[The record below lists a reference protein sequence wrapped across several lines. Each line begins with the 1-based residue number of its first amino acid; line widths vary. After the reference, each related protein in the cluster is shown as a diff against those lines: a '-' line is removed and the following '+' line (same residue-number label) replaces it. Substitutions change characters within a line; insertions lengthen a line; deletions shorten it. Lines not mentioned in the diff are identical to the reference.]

1 MGDQTWGYQPP
12 PLFPSDQFQ
21 LNTEFGYHRKPL
33 TFFPELEL
41 KLDPEIERKMQEIE
55 ASLFAKM
62 LLERWLN
69 PDFQVLLPHWSTLI
83 TAPPAVPYGPVP
95 PPSMPT
101 PPPSAGPSTAK
112 PPTAPKPPGPP
123 GADPPKPKPANF
135 SDLAKAIYK
144 TDIVQGLVK
153 QAHDEAWRQLRVLR
167 LEWQQSNTGTKVAS
181 VSVAGVV
188 VGGTL
193 TAILANQPT
202 RERAFG
208 LLKNRDIPV
217 PLVPGL
223 SFKYFDN
230 DLPKPSTTYTPGPP
244 SPLPGPADKPLGQG
258 VIINFDVAEFIRSR
272 QKKK

>member
-12 PLFPSDQFQ
+12 PLFPPDQFQ
-21 LNTEFGYHRKPL
+21 LTTEFGYRKPL

-69 PDFQVLLPHWSTLI
+69 PDFQVLLPHWSALI
-83 TAPPAVPYGPVP
+83 TPPAAPYGPAP
-95 PPSMPT
+95 PPAMPM
-101 PPPSAGPSTAK
+101 PPPGNPPSAAK
-112 PPTAPKPPGPP
+112 PPAPPGPP
-123 GADPPKPKPANF
+123 WADPPKPKPADF
-135 SDLAKAIYK
+135 SDLAEAIYK
-144 TDIVQGLVK
+144 TDVVQGLAK

-188 VGGTL
+188 VAGTL
-193 TAILANQPT
+193 AAIFANQPT
-202 RERAFG
+202 RECAFG

-217 PLVPGL
+217 PFVPGL

-230 DLPKPSTTYTPGPP
+230 ELPKPSPTYTPGPP

-258 VIINFDVAEFIRSR
+258 VIINVDVAEIIRSR

>member
-12 PLFPSDQFQ
+12 PLFPSDEFQ
-21 LNTEFGYHRKPL
+21 LNTEFGYRKPL

-41 KLDPEIERKMQEIE
+41 KLDPEIERKIQEIE

-69 PDFQVLLPHWSTLI
+69 PDFQTLAPHWSTLI
-83 TAPPAVPYGPVP
+83 AAPPAVPYGPAP
-95 PPSMPT
+95 PPSMPM
-101 PPPSAGPSTAK
+101 PPATSGPSTAK
-112 PPTAPKPPGPP
+112 PPPPPRIPP
-123 GADPPKPKPANF
+123 WDEPKPKPADF
-135 SDLAKAIYK
+135 SDLAKALYK
-144 TDIVQGLVK
+144 TDVVQGLAK
-153 QAHDEAWRQLRVLR
+153 KAHDEAWRQLRVLR

-181 VSVAGVV
+181 VSVAGLV

-193 TAILANQPT
+193 AAILANQPT

-258 VIINFDVAEFIRSR
+258 VIVNVDIAEIIRSR

>member
-1 MGDQTWGYQPP
+1 MGDQTWGCQPP
-12 PLFPSDQFQ
+12 LPSDQFQ
-21 LNTEFGYHRKPL
+21 LNTEFGYDRKPL

-41 KLDPEIERKMQEIE
+41 KLDPEIERMMMEIE

-62 LLERWLN
+62 LLERWLE
-69 PDFQVLLPHWSTLI
+69 PDFKVLLPHWPDLI
-83 TAPPAVPYGPVP
+83 SAPPAVPYGPAP
-95 PPSMPT
+95 PPSVPML
-101 PPPSAGPSTAK
+101 PPATGPSTAK
-112 PPTAPKPPGPP
+112 PPTPPKPPGPP
-123 GADPPKPKPANF
+123 GADPPKPKPADL

-144 TDIVQGLVK
+144 TEVVQGLVK
-153 QAHDEAWRQLRVLR
+153 KAHDEAWRQLRVLR

-181 VSVAGVV
+181 VSVAGLV

-244 SPLPGPADKPLGQG
+244 APLPGPADKPLGQG